1 MENVHRFLRLK
12 QSMPQGFL
20 SATVNRSACGFHI
33 RVRIA
38 QYDGCFRRVSSNHAS
53 PRGPE
58 ESQFHN
64 L

>member
-20 SATVNRSACGFHI
+20 SATTNRSAHGLHI
-33 RVRIA
+33 RLQIA
-38 QYDGCFRRVSSNHAS
+38 QHDGCFTRIPSDHAS
-53 PRGPE
+53 TRGPK